1 MLLEVS
7 ELAKSY
13 GGVHAV
19 NSCSLSVDLH
29 EVVGL
34 IGPNG
39 AGKSTA
45 VDLIAGF
52 ARPDRG
58 HVVLSGQDVT
68 RAPVHVRANL
78 GLVRSFQLAHVWG
91 RLSVLENLLVAGA
104 STARET
110 VWRQFLSG
118 RRLTTQERQDRIRA
132 REILAEFELLKLK
145 DKPADELS
153 GGQQRLL
160 EFARIVMRQPQ
171 VVLLDEP
178 SASLSPAMTER
189 IGESIVGLAN
199 RGIAVLLIE
208 HDLPLVD
215 AVTSRVFCMAAG
227 TVVAEG
233 TMSELRRNP
242 LVLEAYLGAESLP
255 DRRSRAA
262 SQ

>member
-1 MLLEVS
+1 MLLEVR
-7 ELAKSY
+7 ELAKTY
-13 GGVHAV
+13 GGVRAV
-19 NSCSLSVDLH
+19 TSCSLDVDRH

-45 VDLIAGF
+45 IDLISGF
-52 ARPDRG
+52 ARPDHGR
-58 HVVLSGQDVT
+58 VLLGGQDVT
-68 RAPVHVRANL
+68 RKPVHVRANH

-91 RLSVLENLLVAGA
+91 RLSVLENLLVAA
-104 STARET
+104 TLAPNEL
-110 VWRQFLSG
+110 VWRQFLA
-118 RRLTTQERQDRIRA
+118 RRAISRQELQDRLRA
-132 REILAEFELLKLK
+132 REVLAAFDLLNLK

-160 EFARIVMRQPQ
+160 EFARIVMRQPK

-189 IGESIVGLAN
+189 IGESIVTLASMD
-199 RGIAVLLIE
+199 IAVLLIE

-233 TMSELRRNP
+233 TMSELRRNAA
-242 LVLEAYLGAESLP
+242 VLEAYLGAESLP
-255 DRRSRAA
+255 GRPSRART
-262 SQ
+262 

>member
-7 ELAKSY
+7 ALAKSY
-13 GGVHAV
+13 GGVRAV
-19 NSCSLSVDLH
+19 TSCSLTVDRH

-52 ARPDRG
+52 ARADRG
-58 HVVLSGQDVT
+58 RVALNGQDVT
-68 RAPVHVRANL
+68 TTPVHVRANL

-104 STARET
+104 SAAREA
-110 VWRQFLSG
+110 VWRQFLTG
-118 RRLTTQERQDRIRA
+118 RRISKQEQQDRIRA
-132 REILAEFELLKLK
+132 REILADFELLKLK

-189 IGESIVGLAN
+189 IGESILAFAS
-199 RGIAVLLIE
+199 RDIAVLLIE

-227 TVVAEG
+227 TVIAEG

-242 LVLEAYLGAESLP
+242 AVLQAYLGAESEP
-255 DRRSRAA
+255 GRFRAA
-262 SQ
+262 I

>member
-7 ELAKSY
+7 ELSKTY
-13 GGVHAV
+13 GGVRAV
-19 NSCSLSVDLH
+19 TSCSLTVDRH

-45 VDLIAGF
+45 VDLISGF
-52 ARPDRG
+52 AKPD
-58 HVVLSGQDVT
+58 SGRCALNGVDVT
-68 RAPVHVRANL
+68 RMPVYARANR

-104 STARET
+104 PATSEA
-110 VWRQFLSG
+110 VWRQYLGWRGIS
-118 RRLTTQERQDRIRA
+118 RREQQDRIRA
-132 REILAEFELLKLK
+132 REILADFELLKLK
-145 DKPADELS
+145 DSPADELS

-160 EFARIVMRQPQ
+160 EFARIVMRQPH
-171 VVLLDEP
+171 VILLDEP

-189 IGESIVGLAN
+189 IGKSILTLAD
-199 RGIAVLLIE
+199 RDIAVLLIE

-242 LVLEAYLGAESLP
+242 AVLEAYLGAEAKPSGHF
-255 DRRSRAA
+255 RAA
-262 SQ
+262 I